1 MFSVYLCFNKYFS
14 VLSKDG
20 LSGMVGWLDDGM
32 VGRSTGPVHPI
43 DRLGENV
50 LCHLIILLSGTIHFM
65 GLIFLLNMHNDKGV
79 HY

>member
-1 MFSVYLCFNKYFS
+1 MGWW
-14 VLSKDG
+14 DG
-20 LSGMVGWLDDGM
+20 EILGWTDGGMVGWLDDGM
-32 VGRSTGPVHPI
+32 VGRSTGPVHPM

-65 GLIFLLNMHNDKGV
+65 GLIFLVNMHNDKGF